1 MPKMKSHRGACKRFK
16 TTASGRIKRERMNG
30 SHNLEKKNRKR
41 TRRLHQSTMLD
52 CTKKER
58 QIKRMILA

>member
-16 TTASGRIKRERMNG
+16 TTASGKIKRERMNG

-41 TRRLHQSTMLD
+41 SRRLHQAALLEGL
-52 CTKKER
+52 KAK

>member
-16 TTASGRIKRERMNG
+16 ATASGKIKRERMNG

-41 TRRLHQSTMLD
+41 TRRLHQAALLEG
-52 CTKKER
+52 TKAK

>member
-16 TTASGRIKRERMNG
+16 VTASGKIKRERMNG

-41 TRRLHQSTMLD
+41 TRRLHQSAMLD
-52 CTKKER
+52 GTKEK

>member
-16 TTASGRIKRERMNG
+16 TTASGRVKREKMNG

-41 TRRLHQSTMLD
+41 TRRLHQSTLVD
-52 CTKKER
+52 KAQEK

>member
-16 TTASGRIKRERMNG
+16 VTASGKIKRERMNG

-41 TRRLHQSTMLD
+41 SRRLHQAALLD
-52 CTKKER
+52 GSKAK

>member
-16 TTASGRIKRERMNG
+16 VTASGKVKREKMNG

-41 TRRLHQSTMLD
+41 TRRIHQSTLVD
-52 CTKKER
+52 KAQEK

>member
-16 TTASGRIKRERMNG
+16 VTASGTIKRERMNG

-41 TRRLHQSTMLD
+41 SRRLHQSTLLEG
-52 CTKKER
+52 TKAK
-58 QIKRMILA
+58 QIKQMIQG

>member
-16 TTASGRIKRERMNG
+16 TTASGKIKRERMNG

-41 TRRLHQSTMLD
+41 TRRLHQTTLLEG
-52 CTKKER
+52 KKAK

>member
-16 TTASGRIKRERMNG
+16 ATASGKIKRERLNG

-41 TRRLHQSTMLD
+41 TRRLHQSTILD
-52 CTKKER
+52 GTKEK